1 MDFKISFMSII
12 NRGIT
17 VLIFLVILTSV
28 CISQTIEDSSIIIY
42 AEDILKY
49 RNGKNIKLMYGEST
63 PLLPEQLKDFKGLKY
78 FEPDLM
84 YKVDGKLV
92 KDDKQEIV
100 LMKTS
105 TDREPAYVR
114 YGVVYFKIDTFNLK
128 LAVFQNKKML
138 DLSQDTNL
146 LFVPFRDGTNGKE
159 TYGGGRYFDCEIPPT
174 GNSILLDFN
183 KAYNPYCAY
192 NPRFSCV
199 IPPEENRLVVRIEA
213 GEKVFD
219 EEHAVGH

>member
-1 MDFKISFMSII
+1 MSIKYQS
-12 NRGIT
+12 T
-17 VLIFLVILTSV
+17 LLELILVMLTFTGV
-28 CISQTIEDSSIIIY
+28 SQTIVDSSILRYTEEIG
-42 AEDILKY
+42 KY

-78 FEPDLM
+78 FEPDLN
-84 YKVDGKLV
+84 YKVEGKLV
-92 KDDKQEIV
+92 KDDKQDIV

-105 TDREPAYVR
+105 TEREPAYVR
-114 YGVVYFKIDTFNLK
+114 YGVVYFKIDTFDLK

-159 TYGGGRYFDCEIPPT
+159 TYGGGRYFDCEIPLT
-174 GNSILLDFN
+174 GNTILLDFN

-199 IPPEENRLVVRIEA
+199 IPPEENRLKIGIEA
-213 GEKVFD
+213 GEKVF
-219 EEHAVGH
+219 EEH

>member
-1 MDFKISFMSII
+1 MSII
-12 NRGIT
+12 SRS
-17 VLIFLVILTSV
+17 VSLVFFLFFLISFG
-28 CISQTIEDSSIIIY
+28 ISQTKEDSLITKYTEEIG
-42 AEDILKY
+42 KY
-49 RNGKNIKLMYGEST
+49 RTGKNIKLMYGEST

-78 FEPDLM
+78 FEPDLN
-84 YKVDGKLV
+84 YKVEGKLV

-114 YGVVYFKIDTFNLK
+114 YGVVYFKIDTFDLK
-128 LAVFQNKKML
+128 LSVFQNKKML

-159 TYGGGRYFDCEIPPT
+159 TYGGGRYFDCEIPLT
-174 GNSILLDFN
+174 GNPVLLDFN

-199 IPPEENRLVVRIEA
+199 IPPEENRLKIGIEA
-213 GEKVFD
+213 GEKVF
-219 EEHAVGH
+219 EEH

>member
-1 MDFKISFMSII
+1 MSII
-12 NRGIT
+12 SRS
-17 VLIFLVILTSV
+17 VSLVFFLFFLISFG
-28 CISQTIEDSSIIIY
+28 ISQTKEDSLITKYTEEIG
-42 AEDILKY
+42 KY
-49 RNGKNIKLMYGEST
+49 RTGKNIKLMYGEST

-78 FEPDLM
+78 FEPDLK
-84 YKVDGKLV
+84 YKIEGKLV

-159 TYGGGRYFDCEIPPT
+159 TYGGGRYFDCEIPLT
-174 GNSILLDFN
+174 GNPVLLDFN

-199 IPPEENRLVVRIEA
+199 IPPEKNRLKIGIEA
-213 GEKVFD
+213 GEKVF
-219 EEHAVGH
+219 EEH

>member
-1 MDFKISFMSII
+1 MSII
-12 NRGIT
+12 SRSVSLVFFLFFLISFGIG
-17 VLIFLVILTSV
+17 
-28 CISQTIEDSSIIIY
+28 QTKEDSLITKYTEEIG
-42 AEDILKY
+42 KY

-78 FEPDLM
+78 FEPDLK
-84 YKVDGKLV
+84 YKVEGKLV

-114 YGVVYFKIDTFNLK
+114 YGVVYFKIDTFDLK

-159 TYGGGRYFDCEIPPT
+159 TYGGGRYFDCEIPLT
-174 GNSILLDFN
+174 GNTILLDFN

-199 IPPEENRLVVRIEA
+199 IPPEENRLAVRIEA
-213 GEKVFD
+213 GEKIF
-219 EEHAVGH
+219 EEH

>member
-1 MDFKISFMSII
+1 MSIKYQS
-12 NRGIT
+12 T
-17 VLIFLVILTSV
+17 LLELILVMLTFTGV
-28 CISQTIEDSSIIIY
+28 SQTIVDSSIVRYTEEIG
-42 AEDILKY
+42 KY

-78 FEPDLM
+78 FEPYLK
-84 YKVDGKLV
+84 YKVEGKLV
-92 KDDKQEIV
+92 KDDKQDIV

-105 TDREPAYVR
+105 TEREPAYVR
-114 YGVVYFKIDTFNLK
+114 YGVVYFKIDTFDLK

-159 TYGGGRYFDCEIPPT
+159 TYGGGRYFDCEIPLT
-174 GNSILLDFN
+174 GNTILLDFN

-199 IPPEENRLVVRIEA
+199 IPPEENRLKIGIEA
-213 GEKVFD
+213 GEKVF
-219 EEHAVGH
+219 EEH

>member
-1 MDFKISFMSII
+1 
-12 NRGIT
+12 
-17 VLIFLVILTSV
+17 
-28 CISQTIEDSSIIIY
+28 
-42 AEDILKY
+42 
-49 RNGKNIKLMYGEST
+49 MYGEST

-78 FEPDLM
+78 FEPDLK
-84 YKVDGKLV
+84 YKVEGKLV

-174 GNSILLDFN
+174 GNPILLDFN

-199 IPPEENRLVVRIEA
+199 IPPEENRLKIGIEA
-213 GEKVFD
+213 GEKIF
-219 EEHAVGH
+219 EEH

>member
-1 MDFKISFMSII
+1 MVIFIFFLISF
-12 NRGIT
+12 G
-17 VLIFLVILTSV
+17 
-28 CISQTIEDSSIIIY
+28 ISQTKEDSLITKY
-42 AEDILKY
+42 AEETVKY

-78 FEPDLM
+78 FEPDIK
-84 YKVDGKLV
+84 YKVEGKLV

-159 TYGGGRYFDCEIPPT
+159 TYGGGRYFDCEIPLT
-174 GNSILLDFN
+174 GNPVLLDFN

-199 IPPEENRLVVRIEA
+199 IPPEENRLKIGIEA
-213 GEKVFD
+213 GEKIF
-219 EEHAVGH
+219 EEH

>member
-1 MDFKISFMSII
+1 MSII
-12 NRGIT
+12 SRSIT
-17 VLIFLVILTSV
+17 LVIFLFFLTPFG
-28 CISQTIEDSSIIIY
+28 ISQTKEDSLISEY
-42 AEDILKY
+42 AEEIGKY
-49 RNGKNIKLMYGEST
+49 RNGKNIKLMYSEST
-63 PLLPEQLKDFKGLKY
+63 PLLPEQIKDFKGLKY
-78 FEPDLM
+78 FEPDLK
-84 YKVDGKLV
+84 YKVEGRLV

-159 TYGGGRYFDCEIPPT
+159 TYGGGRYFDCEIPLT
-174 GNSILLDFN
+174 GNSILIDFN

-199 IPPEENRLVVRIEA
+199 IPPEENRLKIKIEA
-213 GEKVFD
+213 GEKMF
-219 EEHAVGH
+219 EEH